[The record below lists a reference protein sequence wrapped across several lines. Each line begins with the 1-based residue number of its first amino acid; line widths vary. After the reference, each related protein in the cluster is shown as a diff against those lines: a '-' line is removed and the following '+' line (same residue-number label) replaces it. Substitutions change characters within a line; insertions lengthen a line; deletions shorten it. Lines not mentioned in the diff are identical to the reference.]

1 MADRKKLEH
10 EEKLKRLMQ
19 TEKKKFERIEKSQK
33 EQMEDLKARLEQR
46 KNKWVGKINMKIDEE
61 RKAEK
66 EKTKK
71 ALELVYDTTLYIE
84 EKKKRELEFYSRLNR
99 PELPNVDVYYTGSQM
114 QSISQN
120 GYSPRAYYTNGSDD
134 GQTEQDLQKF

>member
-1 MADRKKLEH
+1 
-10 EEKLKRLMQ
+10 
-19 TEKKKFERIEKSQK
+19 
-33 EQMEDLKARLEQR
+33 MEDLKARLEQR

-71 ALELVYDTTLYIE
+71 ALELVYDTTQYIE

-114 QSISQN
+114 QSIS
-120 GYSPRAYYTNGSDD
+120 
-134 GQTEQDLQKF
+134 